1 MLREYE
7 WKFLVQLVS
16 RLYCCGDYG
25 ALCATLFLQLRTL
38 VPFEL
43 GVCFRTR
50 REGGRVLLSNPV
62 SSRPGQDLSWFLEGD
77 YPRWTEFIMAPN
89 SSIFQQ
95 SDMVPPD
102 LWESSRVYQEIWAPQ
117 DIYWGLFL
125 SAVRQDEPQA
135 LLGLFR
141 SRGQGD
147 FGRRDAYVLE
157 ILREPLENC
166 LYQFEREGGRSA
178 QDLRLR
184 ASGFGLTPREAEVAA
199 LVGLG
204 MDTGPI
210 CEALHI
216 APSTLNKH
224 LANIFA
230 KTQVNSR
237 AQLRTILTLPRAAP
251 RPERKP
257 PPI

>member
-25 ALCATLFLQLRTL
+25 ALCATLFQQLRTL

-43 GVCFRTR
+43 GICFRTR
-50 REGGRVLLSNPV
+50 REGGRALLSDPV
-62 SSRPGQDLSWFLEGD
+62 CSRPEQDLSWFLEGD
-77 YPRWTEFIMAPN
+77 YPRWAEFIMAPN

-95 SDMVPPD
+95 SDLVPTG
-102 LWESSRVYQEIWAPQ
+102 LWEASRVYQEIWAPQ

-135 LLGLFR
+135 VLGFFR
-141 SRGQGD
+141 SRREKD
-147 FGRRDAYVLE
+147 FDKRDSFVLE
-157 ILREPLENC
+157 VLREPLENC
-166 LYQFEREGGRSA
+166 FHQLGQGGGPPP

-184 ASGFGLTPREAEVAA
+184 ASTLGLTAREAEVAA
-199 LVGLG
+199 LVGAG

-210 CEALHI
+210 CDALHI

-230 KTQVNSR
+230 KTRVNSR
-237 AQLRTILTLPRAAP
+237 AQLRTLLTAPRAAP
-251 RPERKP
+251 
-257 PPI
+257 

>member
-16 RLYCCGDYG
+16 RLYCCTDYDS
-25 ALCATLFLQLRTL
+25 LCSTLFQQLRTL

-43 GVCFRTR
+43 GICFRTR
-50 REGGRVLLSNPV
+50 REGGRARLSDPV
-62 SSRPGQDLSWFLEGD
+62 SSRPEQDLSWFLEGD
-77 YPRWTEFIMAPN
+77 YPRWAEFIMAPD

-95 SDMVPPD
+95 SDLVPPG
-102 LWESSRVYQEIWAPQ
+102 LWEASRVYQEIWAPQ
-117 DIYWGLFL
+117 NIYWGLFL
-125 SAVRQDEPQA
+125 AAVRQDEPQA

-141 SRGQGD
+141 GRDAGD
-147 FGRRDAYVLE
+147 FGKRDSYVLE
-157 ILREPLENC
+157 VLREPLENC
-166 LYQFEREGGRSA
+166 LYQLVSA
-178 QDLRLR
+178 HSRPPQDLRRR
-184 ASGFGLTPREAEVAA
+184 ASGLGLTAREAEVAA
-199 LVGLG
+199 LVGAG

-210 CEALHI
+210 CETLHI

-237 AQLRTILTLPRAAP
+237 AQLRTLLTAP
-251 RPERKP
+251 HTAR
-257 PPI
+257 